1 MTHPPASPS
10 RPSFARPLPLVVVM
24 GVSGAG
30 KTTVGRLVAD
40 RLGAPFADAD
50 AFHPASNKAL
60 MAAGIPLGD
69 TERAPWLA
77 AIADW
82 LTAHAAGGG
91 VVTCSALKRRYR
103 DALARTARRAL
114 FVHLDGPAEVIADRL
129 AHRTGHFM
137 PACMLGSQ
145 LADLEPLAPD
155 EHGVRVP
162 VGHPARQVADLAL
175 ARLPCP
181 HGTGAACPR

>member
-1 MTHPPASPS
+1 MYKRQPPV
-10 RPSFARPLPLVVVM
+10 RPRPPVVVM

-40 RLGAPFADAD
+40 RLGVPFADAD

-60 MAAGIPLGD
+60 MSSGIPLGD
-69 TERAPWLA
+69 AERAPWLA
-77 AIADW
+77 AIGDW
-82 LTAHAAGGG
+82 LAAHAARGGI
-91 VVTCSALKRRYR
+91 VTCSALKRRYR
-103 DALARTARRAL
+103 DTLARAAERAL

-155 EHGVRVP
+155 EHGVRVL
-162 VGHPARQVADLAL
+162 VDRPARQVAGLVLD
-175 ARLPCP
+175 RLPCP

>member
-1 MTHPPASPS
+1 MTQPATVPS
-10 RPSFARPLPLVVVM
+10 RPSFARSLPLVVVM

-30 KTTVGRLVAD
+30 KTTVGRLIAD

-60 MAAGIPLGD
+60 LAAGIPLGD

-82 LTAHAAGGG
+82 MTAHAAGGG

-162 VGHPARQVADLAL
+162 VDHPARQVADLAL
-175 ARLPCP
+175 ARLSCP